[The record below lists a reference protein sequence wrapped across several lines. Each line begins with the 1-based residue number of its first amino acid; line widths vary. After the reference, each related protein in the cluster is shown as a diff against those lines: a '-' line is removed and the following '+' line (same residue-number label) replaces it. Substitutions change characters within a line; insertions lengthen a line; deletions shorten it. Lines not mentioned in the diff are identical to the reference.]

1 MYLVNTLLKEYTN
14 NIVQEVER
22 RPGDN
27 DKERRWWR
35 LVSWLDL
42 DVYKQTQKYISSLYL
57 WEITISL
64 AYRTIN
70 QVHILLHL

>member
-42 DVYKQTQKYISSLYL
+42 DVYKQIQKYISS
-57 WEITISL
+57 
-64 AYRTIN
+64 
-70 QVHILLHL
+70 